1 MLTGRTRVTI
11 DLTKANR
18 ANSST
23 VVRREVLMVNEVDPR
38 DPAHAN
44 SRGRFLARVERPG
57 QTIEAR
63 SDIAIQGTRS
73 AFQVVIDLDLRLNE
87 ARHFAQRWAASA
99 PRQLL

>member
-1 MLTGRTRVTI
+1 MLTGRTKVTI
-11 DLTKANR
+11 DFTKTNR
-18 ANSST
+18 VNSST
-23 VVRREVLMVNEVDPR
+23 VVGQEVLMVNEADRR

-57 QTIEAR
+57 QRIEAR

-73 AFQVVIDLDLRLNE
+73 AFQVVIDLDVRLNE
-87 ARHFAQRWAASA
+87 ARHFPRRWTESV

>member
-1 MLTGRTRVTI
+1 
-11 DLTKANR
+11 
-18 ANSST
+18 
-23 VVRREVLMVNEVDPR
+23 MVNEVDPR

-57 QTIEAR
+57 QTIQAR

-73 AFQVVIDLDLRLNE
+73 AFQVVIDLDVRLNE
-87 ARHFAQRWAASA
+87 VRHFARHWTESV